1 MEGLHDGN
9 QTLSYSST
17 LNKTDGPKGRRQE
30 LCKHEDIVLSGYRR
44 GFNVASDPGWRRH
57 CVWRHVNPTCLGC
70 RDSVCKD
77 WSLSDAGTLML
88 EDMSV
93 VLEEINASLQKSHIV
108 LQK

>member
-1 MEGLHDGN
+1 MD
-9 QTLSYSST
+9 Q
-17 LNKTDGPKGRRQE
+17 RA
-30 LCKHEDIVLSGYRR
+30 ED
-44 GFNVASDPGWRRH
+44 
-57 CVWRHVNPTCLGC
+57 
-70 RDSVCKD
+70 RDSVNMRTLCLENTGVSCGDLKAHQIQVGADTVFGDMSMQHPWDARICKD